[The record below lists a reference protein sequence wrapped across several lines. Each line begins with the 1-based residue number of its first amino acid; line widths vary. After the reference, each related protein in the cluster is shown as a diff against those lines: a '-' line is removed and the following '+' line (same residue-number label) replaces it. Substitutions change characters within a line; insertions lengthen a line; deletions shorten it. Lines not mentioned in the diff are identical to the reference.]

1 MERRRQKP
9 KSKNML
15 MILAQSCS
23 GVLKLISVTIQNAL
37 QIVEERKTHF
47 MIRFY
52 RVPSEPSGFARKL
65 KTVRFASVVQVCLLC
80 LLVIF
85 SGACAQQSSNEEVTQ
100 LRKEIAGLKEE
111 QQRLLEQ
118 IRELKAGELPKSI
131 SPAKPKVPFD
141 MAVNANTQEVKGN
154 KGARIAIIEFSDFQC
169 SYCLS
174 YVTQTFPQIDKDYI
188 KTGKVKYFFRNLPL
202 TDAHPNA
209 FRAAEAAHCAAEQGK
224 FWEAHD
230 RFFANQNTLNPNDWP
245 QHAQALGLNK
255 EKFNQC
261 LDSGKY
267 DDEINQDIDDAQRV
281 GIIGTPAFLIGVI
294 APNSSKVTVSKIM
307 MGAESYDSFKKALD
321 ETLFAK

>member
-1 MERRRQKP
+1 
-9 KSKNML
+9 
-15 MILAQSCS
+15 
-23 GVLKLISVTIQNAL
+23 
-37 QIVEERKTHF
+37 

-52 RVPSEPSGFARKL
+52 RIASELRGFARKV
-65 KTVRFASVVQVCLLC
+65 KAVRFADFARLCLLC
-80 LLVIF
+80 LIVIF
-85 SGACAQQSSNEEVTQ
+85 SGACAQQSNSEEVTQ
-100 LRKEIAGLKEE
+100 LRKENAELKAE

-118 IRELKAGELPKSI
+118 IRELQGEQTLKSV
-131 SPAKPKVPFD
+131 SPAKPQLPFD
-141 MAVNANTQEVKGN
+141 MTVNANTQEVKGN

-188 KTGKVKYFFRNLPL
+188 RTGKVKYFFRNLPL
-202 TDAHPNA
+202 TQGHPNA

-230 RFFANQNTLNPNDWP
+230 RFFANQDTLNPNDWP
-245 QHAQALGLNK
+245 QHAQALGLNT

-281 GIIGTPAFLIGVI
+281 GINGTPAFLIGVI

-307 MGAESYDSFKKALD
+307 MGAEDYDSFKKALD
-321 ETLFAK
+321 EQIFAQAK

>member
-1 MERRRQKP
+1 
-9 KSKNML
+9 
-15 MILAQSCS
+15 
-23 GVLKLISVTIQNAL
+23 
-37 QIVEERKTHF
+37 

-52 RVPSEPSGFARKL
+52 RISSELRGFARKV
-65 KTVRFASVVQVCLLC
+65 KTVRFVNFVPVCLLC

-85 SGACAQQSSNEEVTQ
+85 SGSCAQQSNSEEMTR
-100 LRKEIAGLKEE
+100 LRKENAELKEE
-111 QQRLLEQ
+111 QRRLLEQ
-118 IRELKAGELPKSI
+118 VRELQGDETLKRVA
-131 SPAKPKVPFD
+131 PAKPQFPFD
-141 MAVNANTQEVKGN
+141 MNINANTQEVKGN

-202 TDAHPNA
+202 TQGHPNA

-230 RFFANQNTLNPNDWP
+230 RFFANQGTLNPNDWP
-245 QHAQALGLNK
+245 QHAKALGLNT
-255 EKFNQC
+255 EKFNEC

-267 DDEINQDIDDAQRV
+267 DDEINQDIDDAQKV
-281 GIIGTPAFLIGVI
+281 GINGTPAFLIGVI

-307 MGAESYDSFKKALD
+307 MGAEPYDSFKKALD
-321 ETLFAK
+321 EQIFAQGK

>member
-1 MERRRQKP
+1 
-9 KSKNML
+9 
-15 MILAQSCS
+15 
-23 GVLKLISVTIQNAL
+23 
-37 QIVEERKTHF
+37 

-52 RVPSEPSGFARKL
+52 PISSEPRGFKREI
-65 KTVRFASVVQVCLLC
+65 KTVRFANFALLC
-80 LLVIF
+80 LLCSFVIF
-85 SGACAQQSSNEEVTQ
+85 SGACAQQSNSEELTQ
-100 LRKEIAGLKEE
+100 LRKENAELKEE

-118 IRELKAGELPKSI
+118 IRELQGDETLKRV
-131 SPAKPKVPFD
+131 SPAKPQLPFD
-141 MAVNANTQEVKGN
+141 MTINASTQEVKGN

-281 GIIGTPAFLIGVI
+281 GINGTPAFLIGVI

-307 MGAESYDSFKKALD
+307 MGAEPFDSFKKALD
-321 ETLFAK
+321 ETIFTQGK

>member
-1 MERRRQKP
+1 
-9 KSKNML
+9 
-15 MILAQSCS
+15 
-23 GVLKLISVTIQNAL
+23 
-37 QIVEERKTHF
+37 

-52 RVPSEPSGFARKL
+52 RTSSELRGFARKV
-65 KTVRFASVVQVCLLC
+65 KTVRFANFVPVCLLC

-85 SGACAQQSSNEEVTQ
+85 SGACAQQSSSEEVTR
-100 LRKEIAGLKEE
+100 LRKEITELKEE

-118 IRELKAGELPKSI
+118 IRKIQGGELPKSVL
-131 SPAKPKVPFD
+131 PAKPQLPFN
-141 MAVNANTQEVKGN
+141 MTVNANTQEVKGN

-230 RFFANQNTLNPNDWP
+230 RFFANQDTLNPNDWP
-245 QHAQALGLNK
+245 QHAQALGLNT
-255 EKFNQC
+255 EKFSQC

-281 GIIGTPAFLIGVI
+281 GINGTPAFLIGVI
-294 APNSSKVTVSKIM
+294 APDSSKVTVSKIM
-307 MGAESYDSFKKALD
+307 MGAEPYDSFKKALD
-321 ETLFAK
+321 ETLFAKEK